1 MGVLLPSL
9 MALDAI
15 SDTAIR
21 RITKILY
28 LDSTKYWGD
37 GAKKWLR
44 EQEEKVRKI
53 TNTELLRP
61 DSKLS
66 RVAIKL
72 SLHHQAARL
81 CSAHKKLDSRVI
93 RSLLWNIAYESA
105 ARANKYR
112 VLRIKGRLEVN
123 LKRNYSM
130 NEEELKELENLEKD
144 SNDKLNKWLDWT
156 NAISALWLGE
166 SEYRELCSSAKRD
179 FLPDC
184 VKSKCEACML
194 ATVGGCIPYL
204 TALRASLLARQ
215 MYKAEK
221 SKGKKASPPLLLR
234 VIDSWISSTERE
246 TRESINNY
254 SDELVPLLVNMRV
267 LARRLEDEQMG
278 RRKRKG
284 AFPLQAWGAEM
295 STWTKDGLP
304 VPLPDRPRQRPVR
317 KDTISWTTDRAQTSR
332 EAASEDSCSAMMG
345 DGIQTDLEF
354 GDEEVGGEEEIS
366 GGYGYDG
373 TDDRDAFEY
382 KDEGNEE
389 APLSGIGFDGT
400 DDRAMF
406 RIEEAA
412 SEKRLSSARE
422 DSHNRID
429 WAQEVRRVDVNSTNT
444 LVSLY
449 DCYRRLPEDQD
460 LSTNPQTSGRVSP
473 LTIDPQMSTSS
484 WTSGVVDDNA
494 DIYGD
499 DRLAAEI
506 QVMPCGDNNDAMKS
520 GDDKDDE
527 VELATRTQR
536 EDVGEAIP
544 EASSVYSCDE
554 RDEGGNHN
562 EDDNNKDA
570 VESAASMV
578 NPFVE
583 KSAASPMLNP
593 FDVGLGPP
601 SCNERESTVP
611 APLEPIIDVKANKMN
626 EAKETA
632 EKEDEGES
640 SEKKEENET
649 NEIKVKEAD
658 DEENRRREKLRNN
671 ALAMLEGRIEKRR
684 RREEGKKS
692 GVRFQRHWKTE
703 ERIRRRAKLWQS
715 RRAVTGLRR
724 VLSQWDGVGQR
735 NDDDA
740 C

>member
-15 SDTAIR
+15 SDSAVR

-37 GAKKWLR
+37 GARKWLR
-44 EQEEKVRKI
+44 EQEDKVRKI

-123 LKRNYSM
+123 LKRSSSM

-246 TRESINNY
+246 TREAINNY

-267 LARRLEDEQMG
+267 LARKLEDEQMG
-278 RRKRKG
+278 RRKRRG

-317 KDTISWTTDRAQTSR
+317 KDTIGWTTDRAQTSR

-354 GDEEVGGEEEIS
+354 SDEEVGGEGEIS

-389 APLSGIGFDGT
+389 APLSGTGFDGT

-429 WAQEVRRVDVNSTNT
+429 WAQEVRRVDVKSTNT

-449 DCYRRLPEDQD
+449 DCYRRLPEDHN
-460 LSTNPQTSGRVSP
+460 LSTNPQTSGCVSP
-473 LTIDPQMSTSS
+473 LTIDPQDSTSS
-484 WTSGVVDDNA
+484 WTSGVVDDDT
-494 DIYGD
+494 DIYDD
-499 DRLAAEI
+499 DRLAADI
-506 QVMPCGDNNDAMKS
+506 QVMPCGDNDDAMKS
-520 GDDKDDE
+520 GDHKDDE
-527 VELATRTQR
+527 VELAAPVLH
-536 EDVGEAIP
+536 EDVGGAVP

-554 RDEGGNHN
+554 RDKNGDYNEG
-562 EDDNNKDA
+562 DTNKNA
-570 VESAASMV
+570 VESAASTTQ
-578 NPFVE
+578 
-583 KSAASPMLNP
+583 NP
-593 FDVGLGPP
+593 FDVGLGPLLRHD
-601 SCNERESTVP
+601 RESAVP
-611 APLEPIIDVKANKMN
+611 AALESTDLDVKADEMNK
-626 EAKETA
+626 AKETA
-632 EKEDEGES
+632 EKE
-640 SEKKEENET
+640 ENKT
-649 NEIKVKEAD
+649 NEIKDKEVE
-658 DEENRRREKLRNN
+658 DEENRRREKLRND
-671 ALAMLEGRIEKRR
+671 ALAKLEGRIEKEKEEQKEEMKEKKRR
-684 RREEGKKS
+684 RKEVRSEISATLEDKRKDKEEESEALAKS
-692 GVRFQRHWKTE
+692 EGSDRPASCFESMGWGGPRK
-703 ERIRRRAKLWQS
+703 
-715 RRAVTGLRR
+715 
-724 VLSQWDGVGQR
+724 
-735 NDDDA
+735 
-740 C
+740 